1 MQKLLVVQWF
11 EQWWLKPETLSSIL
25 VRSGVSLS
33 FYFPHKMF
41 VAAKINFVGVLVE
54 CNNLSS
60 LCITRLMPRLLCT
73 RLVCK
78 CLQNTTY

>member
-41 VAAKINFVGVLVE
+41 VAAKINFVGGASGMQQLIISVY
-54 CNNLSS
+54 N
-60 LCITRLMPRLLCT
+60 
-73 RLVCK
+73 
-78 CLQNTTY
+78 